1 MQAIIH
7 AIESARRV
15 VAVSHLKPDGDAL
28 GSALGLVGCLRAAGR
43 DAVATTLSPLPDY
56 YGFLEHLRLIVPV
69 RDIAPRDGDLLVFC
83 DCSGPDRI
91 PEEARHLAGAMPC
104 ACIDHHKTNAG
115 FAPVQYVDPDC
126 GSASEL
132 VWRVAKK
139 AGWPIDAATAE
150 ALWVGIYTDTGRF
163 TFDSTTPD
171 TLRCAAELLE
181 KGVRTNLVT
190 EKIYNE
196 TSLARL
202 RLRARAIE
210 TLRLGAEGRVAFM
223 HLGAADYAELGCTP
237 ADSEFFVDIP
247 RSIRGVRAAAFLYAV
262 GPDAASLSLRTVPPH
277 DASEFCRLRGGGGHA
292 RASGATFRGR
302 SFDELREELFG
313 ELCQWIR

>member
-1 MQAIIH
+1 MQELIS

-15 VAVSHLKPDGDAL
+15 VAVSHIKPDGDAL

-43 DAVATTLSPLPDY
+43 DAIATTLSPLPDY
-56 YGFLEHLRLIVPV
+56 YGFLEHLSLVVPV
-69 RDIAPRDGDLLVFC
+69 AEVVPQDGDLLVFC

-91 PEEARHLAGAMPC
+91 PADARWLADRMPC

-150 ALWVGIYTDTGRF
+150 ALWVGVYTDTGRF
-163 TFDSTTPD
+163 SFDSTTPD
-171 TLRCAAELLE
+171 TLRCAADLLE

-190 EKIYNE
+190 ERIYNE
-196 TSLARL
+196 TTLVRL
-202 RLRARAIE
+202 RLRERAIGNI
-210 TLRLGAEGRVAFM
+210 RCGAGGRVAFT
-223 HLGAADYAELGCTP
+223 HLGSEDYAALGCTS

-247 RSIRGVRAAAFLYAV
+247 RSIRGVQVAAFLYAS
-262 GPDAASLSLRTVPPH
+262 GQDACLSLRTVPPY
-277 DASEFCRLRGGGGHA
+277 DASAFCRRHGGGGHE
-292 RASGATFRGR
+292 RASGATFRGK
-302 SFDELREELFG
+302 SVEELRDALLE